1 MVSCYGTI
9 TLDTK
14 VSFRTAKWKEK
25 VLKPGL
31 MEIDMKACGL
41 TIYNTVLD
49 YSIMLKQIKRLQK
62 NGEKEKDG
70 LGIKPLSWLQE
81 VCLVQKKL
89 G

>member
-1 MVSCYGTI
+1 M
-9 TLDTK
+9 
-14 VSFRTAKWKEK
+14 SFRTAKWKEK

-49 YSIMLKQIKRLQK
+49 YSIMQKQIKRLQK
-62 NGEKEKDG
+62 NGEKEKGG
-70 LGIKPLSWLQE
+70 LGIKPQSWQQDL
-81 VCLVQKKL
+81 LLLQKKL

>member
-1 MVSCYGTI
+1 M
-9 TLDTK
+9 
-14 VSFRTAKWKEK
+14 SFKTGKWKEK

-41 TIYNTVLD
+41 TIYNMVLD

-70 LGIKPLSWLQE
+70 LGIKPQSWQQDL
-81 VCLVQKKL
+81 LLLQKKL